1 MSRNARISV
10 IIRAAKPTVR
20 LKGKQDSYGETQDF
34 DVFTR
39 SGRPETDV
47 MDDDRWLEHPKVYQP
62 TNLIPTN
69 GKDSTAVVAAQEIQ
83 NPEYPWI
90 WIALTTMKRNDEVYR
105 TAREQHWVYM
115 LLSRAC
121 RAQKEYGLVL
131 WHNMEGQLGDSSIPE
146 LRMNSKIH
154 FVFVG
159 VSALN
164 CQPVVMMRDEP
175 WKGTEA
181 ELGSDNMESVVLKT
195 LPELSPCGK
204 EIIWLENMMIPG
216 NISYVKKGLWG
227 RLAGVEKKRFLEV
240 LKREYTLLADGLNPS
255 GVATLL
261 PSNEEQDRMP
271 RFDRSIH
278 SSECYNYH
286 YKLRWPPIG
295 LLEIPYAMV
304 EALRKFLSEFSL
316 DNVPLNI
323 AIAAVII
330 FYDLKKDG
338 IKEEAFLTHNTKSDP
353 SANTTLEQFILYFP
367 HMLRFVE
374 LKHLA
379 SFIHPMR
386 FAAVNFSSDK
396 EYSKAFMIRSNSLD
410 TDKMSA

>member
-1 MSRNARISV
+1 MSGNARISV

-39 SGRPETDV
+39 SGRPENDV
-47 MDDDRWLEHPKVYQP
+47 MDDDRWLEHPKIYHP
-62 TNLIPTN
+62 KNLIPTN
-69 GKDSTAVVAAQEIQ
+69 GKDRTAVVAVQEIQ
-83 NPEYPWI
+83 NPEYSWI
-90 WIALTTMKRNDEVYR
+90 WFARTNMKRTNEFYR
-105 TAREQHWVYM
+105 TAREQHWVHD

-121 RAQKEYGLVL
+121 RAQKEYGVL
-131 WHNMEGQLGDSSIPE
+131 LWYNLKVQLGDTLIPE
-146 LRMNSKIH
+146 LRMNSTIH

-164 CQPVVMMRDEP
+164 CQPVVMVRDEP
-175 WKGTEA
+175 WEGTEA
-181 ELGSDNMESVVLKT
+181 KLGSDNMESVALKT
-195 LPELSPCGK
+195 LPELLPCGK
-204 EIIWLENMMIPG
+204 GIIWLENMMIPG

-261 PSNEEQDRMP
+261 PSNEEQHRMP

-278 SSECYNYH
+278 NSECYNYH
-286 YKLRWPPIG
+286 YRLRWPPIG
-295 LLEIPYAMV
+295 LLEIPSAMV
-304 EALRKFLSEFSL
+304 EALREFLSEFPF

-338 IKEEAFLTHNTKSDP
+338 ITEEAFLTHNTRSDP

-386 FAAVNFSSDK
+386 FATVNFSRDK
-396 EYSKAFMIRSNSLD
+396 EYSRAFMIRSNSLD